1 MSEGPVRYIQHSGVD
16 VAHPTSTILT
26 TDILPD
32 PTLACSRSSIV
43 MAHLSASSQHWL
55 AAHHGVITTARLR
68 SFGVGR
74 KAVRSLVAAG
84 VLRLVAAGVFVTTS
98 TPPSLEQRCAVLCA
112 AHPAGFVTGP
122 TAGKFEGLRRM
133 PRSAA
138 LHFSIRHG
146 LHLPAV
152 AGVRFRQTTKLDP
165 SDRRRRADGIVV
177 ASPARLAFD
186 LAADLTALDHLS
198 AVEQLLHERRVT
210 GEQLLMIG
218 RRLVHSGRPGS
229 GVFACTMER
238 LDGAPVVESHPERR
252 VADALERRGVPVE
265 RQVCVLDLPD
275 GRTARIDLAVP
286 TAQWGV
292 EVDVHPEHRSFEGFA
307 KDASRTRAL
316 HLVGWQ
322 VEQVSEAD
330 LDDVE
335 RLADELVRLYRRR
348 LLELGFIEPS
358 RPDPDPEC
366 QSGRSGPFGT
376 REFAN
381 TPV

>member
-1 MSEGPVRYIQHSGVD
+1 MS
-16 VAHPTSTILT
+16 A
-26 TDILPD
+26 
-32 PTLACSRSSIV
+32 A
-43 MAHLSASSQHWL
+43 AQHWL
-55 AAHHGVITTARLR
+55 AAHHGVITTANLHRC
-68 SFGVGR
+68 GVGR
-74 KAVRSLVAAG
+74 KAIRTLADAG
-84 VLRLVAAGVFVTTS
+84 VLRRVADGVFVITS

-122 TAGKFEGLRRM
+122 TAGMFEGLRRM
-133 PRSAA
+133 PLSAA

-146 LHLPAV
+146 VHLPGV

-165 SDRRRRADGIVV
+165 SDRRRRTDGIVV

-186 LAADLTALDHLS
+186 LAADLGVLDHLS

-210 GEQLLMIG
+210 AEQLLLIG
-218 RRLVHSGRPGS
+218 RRLVHPGRPGS
-229 GVFACTMER
+229 AVFACTMER
-238 LDGAPVVESHPERR
+238 LDGTPVVESHPERL
-252 VADALERRGVPVE
+252 VADALERRGVSVE
-265 RQVCVLDLPD
+265 RQVRVLDLPG
-275 GRTARIDLAVP
+275 GRTARIDLAVS
-286 TAQWGV
+286 AAHWGV

-348 LLELGFIEPS
+348 LLELGFVEPPNRPS
-358 RPDPDPEC
+358 PDPSVEGSRQDR
-366 QSGRSGPFGT
+366 STLGRAETLGSDDGADRGT
-376 REFAN
+376 FVHLRQGN
-381 TPV
+381 RYHRRSDR